1 MELMSW
7 YTLQRDRGW
16 ADIVRTKLA
25 DSWEDDV
32 ARCNLQLV
40 KEGVMLKLI

>member
-1 MELMSW
+1 MELMFW

-25 DSWEDDV
+25 DNWEEDV
-32 ARCNLQLV
+32 TGCDLQLV
-40 KEGVMLKLI
+40 KGRVMLKLI